1 VRGSAVVEFAIV
13 FPLVVLL
20 LLGSIEV
27 AVVARA
33 QIEVVAAAR
42 EGARHAAVDPDPA
55 AAAAV
60 VRSALG
66 DAGDDARVS
75 VVRPRVVGAPAEV
88 TVHLPHR
95 MAAPLLGG
103 FAVNLVGR
111 AVMRVE
117 R

>member
-1 VRGSAVVEFAIV
+1 MRGSAVVEFALI
-13 FPLVVLL
+13 FPLVILL
-20 LLGSIEV
+20 LLGAVEV

-55 AAAAV
+55 GAVAAV
-60 VRSALG
+60 RAALG
-66 DAGDDARVS
+66 GAGDDARVS
-75 VVRPRVVGAPAEV
+75 VIRPHVVGAAAEV
-88 TVHLPHR
+88 TVTLPH
-95 MAAPLLGG
+95 MIAAPVLGG

-111 AVMRVE
+111 ATMRVE